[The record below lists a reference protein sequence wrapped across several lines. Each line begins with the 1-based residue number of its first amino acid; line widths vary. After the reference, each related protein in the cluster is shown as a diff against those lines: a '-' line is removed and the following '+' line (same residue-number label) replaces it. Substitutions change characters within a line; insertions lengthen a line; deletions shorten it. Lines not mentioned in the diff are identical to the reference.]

1 MNTQT
6 FDSSFS
12 IDQTW
17 FFINGSQNVLIF
29 QLIFNFFAMS
39 AGHTGTIIAWKSK
52 VLSNEIIKLPNTVN
66 FSQSRKLKWHNS
78 KLKEEIKGCCLKQ
91 KNFYSKKDNKFI
103 YCLWIG

>member
-17 FFINGSQNVLIF
+17 FFINGSQNFLIF

-78 KLKEEIKGCCLKQ
+78 KMKEEFKGCCLKQ
-91 KNFYSKKDNKFI
+91 KHFYSKKDNKFI